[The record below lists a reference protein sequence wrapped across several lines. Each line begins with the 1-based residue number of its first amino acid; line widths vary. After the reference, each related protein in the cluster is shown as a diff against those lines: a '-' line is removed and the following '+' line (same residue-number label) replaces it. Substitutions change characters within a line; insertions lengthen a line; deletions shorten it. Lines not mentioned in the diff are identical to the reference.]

1 MPSTWVNQRFC
12 ACLLTL
18 WSRFWF
24 LFHSNRRGL
33 FCSAQNRWDF
43 HECNRAK
50 WSHDV
55 HDSVLTTF
63 SGVEGGVIKVCW
75 FRDWCVCKTC
85 PGHAQGSSEARQP
98 IRSGFELMMCLFP
111 QGACSLMGGTS
122 LPSLYSF
129 YSCAGTDLECSRCVR
144 GAQVCLCLHIYR
156 IFPGTV
162 QIHCQLL
169 EFARLLL
176 PLKLKVSFVAV
187 AFCTLFLLI
196 SAVYI
201 LKPWPSHKT

>member
-75 FRDWCVCKTC
+75 FRGWCVCKTC

-98 IRSGFELMMCLFP
+98 IRSGFELMMCLLREHVRSWVALHYHHCIASTPVLAWILNVPGVSEELKSAF
-111 QGACSLMGGTS
+111 ACIYIGFSLEQFKFTANS
-122 LPSLYSF
+122 WN
-129 YSCAGTDLECSRCVR
+129 
-144 GAQVCLCLHIYR
+144 
-156 IFPGTV
+156 
-162 QIHCQLL
+162 
-169 EFARLLL
+169 
-176 PLKLKVSFVAV
+176 
-187 AFCTLFLLI
+187 FLGCYYL
-196 SAVYI
+196 
-201 LKPWPSHKT
+201 